1 MDNTDNSNWLKPY
14 NQGYTNTEISRMCG
28 VHFSTIAYRLNVL
41 GLKPNYKSR
50 KGIKLKTSIVPDI
63 TINRPERYMVKI
75 SHMKLEEVERELS
88 KYNLPQP
95 ICALAERNKFR
106 KFVPN
111 LGGRVI

>member
-1 MDNTDNSNWLKPY
+1 METSENHGWLKLHSE
-14 NQGYTNTEISRMCG
+14 GYTNTEISRICN
-28 VHFSTIAYRLNVL
+28 VHFSTIAYRLKAL

-50 KGIKLKTSIVPDI
+50 KGMKLKTNIVPDI

-88 KYNLPQP
+88 KYNLSQP
-95 ICALAERNKFR
+95 ICMLAERDKFR

-111 LGGRVI
+111 LGGMVI